1 MAFLFFRGVNE
12 LHPDRQ
18 IIYQTAIQRLVNQAL
33 EEKETQFAAEHA
45 ADTNVQLLQYLREC
59 AKTLG
64 HTPYPKEIIGGKYIL
79 DRFETWENALRSANL
94 PRPTTA
100 NKVSTFA
107 LVIEETKRQEEA
119 YRQKKVMKKQK
130 HQQRL
135 QAQKKKREQNRQ
147 SDASP
152 ASD

>member
-1 MAFLFFRGVNE
+1 M
-12 LHPDRQ
+12 HPDRQ
-18 IIYQTAIQRLVNQAL
+18 TIYQTAIQRMVNQAL

-45 ADTNVQLLQYLREC
+45 ADTNVQLLQYLCEC

-64 HTPYPKEIIGGKYIL
+64 HTPYPKEIIGGKYIQ
-79 DRFETWENALRSANL
+79 DRFETWEKAWQAAKL
-94 PRPTTA
+94 PRPTTPD
-100 NKVSTFA
+100 KISTFA
-107 LVIEETKRQEEA
+107 LVVQETRHQEEV

-135 QAQKKKREQNRQ
+135 KAQKMKREQNRQ
-147 SDASP
+147 SAASP

>member
-1 MAFLFFRGVNE
+1 M
-12 LHPDRQ
+12 HPDRQ
-18 IIYQTAIQRLVNQAL
+18 TIYQTAIQRMVNQAL

-45 ADTNVQLLQYLREC
+45 ADTNVQLLQYLCEC

-79 DRFETWENALRSANL
+79 DRFETWENAWQAAKL

-100 NKVSTFA
+100 NKISTFA
-107 LVIEETKRQEEA
+107 LVVQETRHQEEV

-135 QAQKKKREQNRQ
+135 KAQKMKREQNRQ
-147 SDASP
+147 SAASP